1 MSAAPVAFI
10 TGASRGIGAAAAIA
24 LARAGYDVAISART
38 LEEGERHEHGNRAG
52 AEDDRPLPGSL
63 ATTAA
68 AVRECGRR
76 ALPVRL
82 DLLEPES
89 LLAAVDT
96 VEKEWGPIDLLVNN
110 GIYQGPG
117 VMDRFL
123 DLRLADAEKTW
134 RGNVLAPIELIQR
147 VLPTMLERGLGTLIN
162 LVSASGFTDPQAP
175 TGEGGWGF
183 AYSSSKAA
191 IARLVG
197 ILAVEHPAPG
207 LHFFNV
213 EPGFIVTELVK
224 RTGLGDELAGRYA
237 GAPPEVPAA
246 VIAWL
251 ATSEEAREWHGKT
264 VSAQRLCADLELLP
278 GWPPNRD
285 ASGGS

>member
-1 MSAAPVAFI
+1 MSTAPVAFI
-10 TGASRGIGAAAAIA
+10 TGASRGIGAASAVA
-24 LARAGYDVAISART
+24 LARAGYDVAISARS

-63 ATTAA
+63 ATTAK
-68 AVRECGRR
+68 AVRACGRR

-82 DLLEPES
+82 DLLELAS
-89 LLAAVDT
+89 LTAAVDS
-96 VEKEWGPIDLLVNN
+96 VEREWGAIDLLVNN

-117 VMDRFL
+117 VMDRVL
-123 DLRLADAEKTW
+123 DLRLEDAEKTW
-134 RGNVLAPIELIQR
+134 RGNVLAPIQLIQR
-147 VLPTMLERGLGTLIN
+147 VLPAMVERGHGTLIN
-162 LVSASGFTDPQAP
+162 LVSASGFGDPPAP

-191 IARLVG
+191 ITRLVG

-207 LHFFNV
+207 LRFFNL

-224 RTGLGDELAGRYA
+224 RTGLGDELKGRYA

-251 ATSEEAREWHGKT
+251 ATTDAAGEWHGKT
-264 VSAQRLCADLELLP
+264 VSAQRLCAELALLP
-278 GWPPNRD
+278 GWPPPRD
-285 ASGGS
+285 ANEGS